1 MIVKEGK
8 KKSLGK
14 VSGIIS
20 AFRFSPLRSWRLRR
34 NRRAVLWLALF
45 LALAGGAHSAGANDR
60 GERADIVRKASA
72 GDPALMLILGLRYDY
87 GQKGMPHDLDKAVY
101 WYRKSANL
109 GYPPAEMI
117 LSQRYEIG
125 RGVPQDDRLAVQW
138 LEKSARH
145 GYPPAEDALGDRYA
159 IGQGIDK
166 NSSRALAWYRKAA
179 AHGYG
184 ESQDLLGERYETG
197 QGVPKNFEKA
207 AYWYLRA
214 ARDAGNPDAFFRLG
228 RFSEKGLGGLRK
240 DPVQA
245 LAWYTL
251 AKDTSLSAR
260 KSWVE
265 LTKSL
270 PEKDQTLAWKRAM
283 EFRSRFSVGW
293 NRWVL
298 RP

>member
-8 KKSLGK
+8 KDSLGK
-14 VSGIIS
+14 DSGKIS
-20 AFRFSPLRSWRLRR
+20 AIRLRPLHPGR
-34 NRRAVLWLALF
+34 LCRKRSAVLWLSLF
-45 LALAGGAHSAGANDR
+45 LALAGGAHAAGTNDLGEKGDLVR
-60 GERADIVRKASA
+60 GASA
-72 GDPALMLILGLRYDY
+72 GDPALMLLLGLRYDY

-101 WYRKSANL
+101 WYRKSADL

-117 LSQRYEIG
+117 LSQRYEVG

-138 LEKSARH
+138 LKKSADL

-159 IGQGIDK
+159 TGQGVVK
-166 NSSRALAWYRKAA
+166 SSSRALAWYRKAA

-184 ESQDLLGERYETG
+184 ESQDLLGERYEIG

-240 DPVQA
+240 DPVEA

-260 KSWVE
+260 KSWME

-270 PEKDQTLAWKRAM
+270 PEKDQTLAWKKAT
-283 EFRSRFSVGW
+283 EFRSRYSGGW